1 MFSKCSCLITRYTK
15 SFSLLFPK
23 SRRYLSFIHG
33 SVEVSAT
40 SVSIS
45 RPAMEIFHRRLTF
58 EPPRIEALLV
68 GLNFFFFFSF
78 FFFIAPRLIPYL
90 SEKQQS
96 IDGYIYIFQRFQFF
110 SSSTF
115 VRSAESIFP
124 QTFSGMSTLPDRE
137 NLRATLSLS
146 GCNITRHSLM
156 ISRVKHFRCDHLL
169 NV

>member
-1 MFSKCSCLITRYTK
+1 MDPRELRKTIVFSKCSCLITRYTK

-96 IDGYIYIFQRFQFF
+96 IDGYIYSSVSNSSFPRPLFAQPSRFFLKLF
-110 SSSTF
+110 PECRRSPT
-115 VRSAESIFP
+115 VRI
-124 QTFSGMSTLPDRE
+124 
-137 NLRATLSLS
+137 
-146 GCNITRHSLM
+146 
-156 ISRVKHFRCDHLL
+156 
-169 NV
+169 